1 MKSPAISRELLDDTP
16 LLKSFRTFALISST
30 LVILIGTGVLYGW
43 STDSTVLKSLV
54 PGFVAMN
61 PATAICFILSGNVL
75 WLLRNEPD
83 TEQKT
88 RIPTLVGFFIAAVVL
103 IALVRLVGYW
113 FRWSFGLDTI
123 LFSQKLSD
131 NRMAPNTA
139 FNFILV
145 GAAFMTLDRE
155 TRNKRRPAQYL
166 SCFLGLTGILVITG
180 YTYNAISFTRVSQAY
195 IPMALHTGLAFI
207 LLSLGILAIRPNR
220 GLMAVITDLSVAGGA
235 ARSLL
240 STAIFLPIV
249 LSVVCLQG
257 QRTGLYDTEVGLG
270 LFTMAN
276 IIIFTIVVWWNS
288 SALYRLDKERQRADL
303 DLKEAN
309 RKLTGRVTELHD
321 RNLETLHLVQ
331 LGELLQTCVNVEEAS
346 QVVAGSAQKL
356 FSGFSG
362 ALYLLNENRTLVET
376 AAEWGGIVSPALFSP
391 GDCLALRSG
400 RVTVLKGEAGEL
412 QCKHLGG
419 DGAANFVCAPM
430 MAQGETVGLF
440 HLRPSMTGSDNLTDS
455 KLQLATAVSEQTG
468 LAFSNIKLR
477 TTLRNQAIRDPLTH
491 LFNRRYMEEFLEL
504 ELRRARRSGKNI
516 GILMA
521 DIDYFKK
528 FNDTLGHEAGD
539 ALLVALS
546 RFFETRV
553 RGYDIACRFGGEE
566 FVLILPEATLENSK
580 KRAEA
585 LRDEVKKLEVRYQDK
600 PLGTITLSF
609 GVAVFPDHG
618 ASPEALLRAADTALY
633 RAKAEGRDR
642 VVTQVLIKS

>member
-1 MKSPAISRELLDDTP
+1 MRSSVSSTKLPTDTP
-16 LLKSFRTFALISST
+16 LLRSFRAFALISST
-30 LVILIGTGVLYGW
+30 LVILIGAGVLYGW
-43 STDSTVLKSLV
+43 AFDSTMLKSLV
-54 PGFVAMN
+54 AGFVAMN
-61 PATAICFILSGNVL
+61 PATAVSFILAGIVL
-75 WLLRNEPD
+75 WLLRTEPPA
-83 TEQKT
+83 EQKT
-88 RIPTLVGFFIAAVVL
+88 RIPTLVGFFIAAIVL
-103 IALVRLVGYW
+103 IALVRLVSYW
-113 FRWSFGLDTI
+113 FRWSFGLDTFF
-123 LFSQKLSD
+123 FSQKLGD

-139 FNFILV
+139 FNFILA
-145 GAAFMTLDRE
+145 GAALMTLDVE
-155 TRNKRRPAQYL
+155 TRNKRRPSQYL
-166 SCFLGLTGILVITG
+166 ACFLGLTGILVVTG

-195 IPMALHTGLAFI
+195 IPMALHTALAFI
-207 LLSLGILAIRPNR
+207 LLSLGILASRPNR

-240 STAIFLPIV
+240 STAIFLPII
-249 LSVVCLQG
+249 LSILCLQG
-257 QRTGLYDTEVGLG
+257 QRTGFYDTEVGLG

-288 SALYRLDKERQRADL
+288 SALYRLDKERHQADL
-303 DLKEAN
+303 DLKEVN
-309 RKLTGRVTELHD
+309 QKLTGRVEELKE
-321 RNLETLHLVQ
+321 RNLETSHLVQ

-356 FSGFSG
+356 FPGFSG
-362 ALYLLNENRTLVET
+362 SLYLLNENRTLVET
-376 AAEWGGIVSPALFSP
+376 AAEWGGISSLPMFSP
-391 GDCLALRSG
+391 EDCLALRSG
-400 RVTVLKGEAGEL
+400 RLTVLEGEQSELRCRHLGEAAGTDFI
-412 QCKHLGG
+412 C
-419 DGAANFVCAPM
+419 VPM
-430 MAQGETVGLF
+430 MAQGESIGLF
-440 HLRPSMTGSDNLTDS
+440 HLRPSLSGSDVLTDS
-455 KLQLATAVSEQTG
+455 KKQLATAVAEQTG

-539 ALLVALS
+539 VLLVSLS
-546 RFFETRV
+546 RFFESRV

-642 VVTQVLIKS
+642 VVTQIQIKA